1 MASSVAL
8 RRVLWAGALLLLGA
22 AAAKAE
28 NKPFVLISKEQEIQI
43 GREASQAVEKEF
55 GVYKDQPALS
65 AYVSHVGGKLV
76 AVCGRRDL
84 SYRFTILDTSVINAF
99 ALPGGYVY
107 VTRGI
112 LARMN
117 SEDELAAVMGHELA
131 HVALRHGAQEMSRQ
145 VVAQLG
151 LQALSILKPG
161 LGQSV
166 GQYAGAALNLAFLG
180 YSRDLEAQADEYGI
194 TYAEAAGYNP
204 RGAVK
209 MFQMFKVIEGGEPG
223 TMDKF
228 LASHPPT
235 IQRLA
240 YADGRVGQFA
250 QAHPKR
256 ADQPLKR
263 DEFLRQINGLALGNA
278 RGDELVQGGTYVH
291 KGLRFGLEFPES
303 YSANLGP
310 EDPDALVTFTRHL
323 KTSAGKVQQRVVGVE
338 GKTLQQAR
346 SAEEVAARYLS
357 NLKVQHRVVAEAWV
371 SMAGGRVPGR
381 VLDVTT
387 QGGTLRL
394 LMAFVV
400 RDRTALVVYGFTDP
414 AGFQEARPE
423 FERVMGTLR
432 FMSDREL
439 ASYQTTRLRL
449 VTTRAGDTWS
459 SLATRELNAPNQGP
473 RLAIY
478 NGIFNNSR
486 QPEGGMLLKIPNRA
500 ALKEKAGGP
509 G

>member
-1 MASSVAL
+1 L
-8 RRVLWAGALLLLGA
+8 CGA
-22 AAAKAE
+22 AALADS
-28 NKPFVLISKEQEIQI
+28 KPFVLISKDQEIQI
-43 GREASQAVEKEF
+43 GRESSAAVEKEF
-55 GVYKDQPALS
+55 GVYKDQPGLS
-65 AYVSHVGGKLV
+65 AYVTQVGNKLV
-76 AVCGRRDL
+76 SVCGRKDL
-84 SYRFTILDTSVINAF
+84 AYHFTVLDTSVINAF

-107 VTRGI
+107 LTRGI

-145 VVAQLG
+145 TVAQLG

-161 LGQSV
+161 LGQSL
-166 GQYAGAALNLAFLG
+166 GPYAGAALNLAFMG

-209 MFQMFKVIEGGEPG
+209 MFQMFKAIEGGEPG

-235 IQRLA
+235 TQRLS

-250 QAHPKR
+250 KAHPKH

-263 DEFLRQINGLALGNA
+263 EAFLRQIDGLALGNA
-278 RGDELVQGGTYVH
+278 KADELVQGGVYVH
-291 KGLRFGLEFPES
+291 KGLRFGLDFPET
-303 YSANLGP
+303 YAANLNP
-310 EDPDALVTFTRHL
+310 EDPDALATFTRLL
-323 KTSAGKVQQRVVGVE
+323 KTSGGQAQQRVIGLE

-346 SAEEVAARYLS
+346 SSGEYATRYLA
-357 NLKVQHRVVAEAWV
+357 NLKVPHRAVAEASV
-371 SMAGGRVPGR
+371 SMAEGRFPAK

-387 QGGTLRL
+387 QSGTQRL
-394 LMAFVV
+394 LMAFIV
-400 RDRTALVVYGFTDP
+400 RDRAALVVYGFTDP
-414 AGFQEARPE
+414 AGFQGARPE
-423 FERVMGTLR
+423 FERVMSTLR
-432 FMSDREL
+432 FIPEREL

-459 SLATRELNAPNQGP
+459 SLASRIMNAPNQGP

-478 NGIFNNSR
+478 NGIFNTSR
-486 QPEGGMLLKIPNRA
+486 QPESGMLLKIPNRA
-500 ALKEKAGGP
+500 ALKEKA
-509 G
+509 

>member
-1 MASSVAL
+1 MVAKMMF
-8 RRVLWAGALLLLGA
+8 RRALWAGALLFLSGA
-22 AAAKAE
+22 AALAD
-28 NKPFVLISKEQEIQI
+28 NKPFVLISKDQEVQI
-43 GREASQAVEKEF
+43 GRESSLAVEKEF
-55 GVYKDQPALS
+55 GVYKDQAALG
-65 AYVSHVGGKLV
+65 AYVSQVGAKLV
-76 AVCGRRDL
+76 SVCGRKDIA
-84 SYRFTILDTSVINAF
+84 YKFTVLDTSVINAF

-107 VTRGI
+107 LTRGI

-145 VVAQLG
+145 AVAQFG

-209 MFQMFKVIEGGEPG
+209 MFQMFKAIEGGEPG

-235 IQRLA
+235 SQRLG
-240 YADGRVGQFA
+240 YANGRVGQFA
-250 QAHPKR
+250 QAHPKH

-263 DEFLRQINGLALGNA
+263 DAFLRQINGLALGNA
-278 RGDELVQGGTYVH
+278 KADELVQGGVYIH
-291 KGLRFGLEFPES
+291 KGLHFGLDFPET
-303 YSANLGP
+303 YGANLNP
-310 EDPDALVTFTRHL
+310 ADPDALATFTRLL
-323 KTSAGKVQQRVVGVE
+323 KTSGGQAQQRVMGVE
-338 GKTLQQAR
+338 GKTLQQDK
-346 SAEEVAARYLS
+346 SAEEYAARYLT
-357 NLKVQHRVVAEAWV
+357 NLKVQHRIVAEARV
-371 SMAGGRVPGR
+371 SMAGTGAPAK

-387 QGGTLRL
+387 QGGTQRI

-400 RDRTALVVYGFTDP
+400 RNRAALVVYGFTDP
-414 AGFQEARPE
+414 SGFKDARPE

-432 FMSDREL
+432 FIPEREL

-449 VTTRAGDTWS
+449 ITTRAGDTWS
-459 SLATRELNAPNQGP
+459 SLASREMNAPNQGP

-478 NGIFNNSR
+478 NGIFNTSK

-500 ALKEKAGGP
+500 ALKEKA
-509 G
+509 